1 MARLHQPVGF
11 RKLQRWHCCQGI
23 GHPAA
28 MGAASGQYGPTVHF
42 ATAGLPAADL
52 ADLAADFARRQ
63 LEILARLKHLN
74 RIHTHGI

>member
-1 MARLHQPVGF
+1 
-11 RKLQRWHCCQGI
+11 
-23 GHPAA
+23 

-52 ADLAADFARRQ
+52 ADLAADYARRQ